1 MSSCWVEDGRGRASG
16 LSFEGWEGANAD
28 MGTPHGV
35 HRLGL
40 GGNSGATHLL
50 GGLGGVDA
58 LSIEE
63 ETHGTRLERLAGAE
77 SREDLRGR
85 GRTRGERAKI
95 RRE

>member
-1 MSSCWVEDGRGRASG
+1 M
-16 LSFEGWEGANAD
+16 SFEGWEGANAD